1 MPGPHGPVRV
11 PTGFSPASRSTAPD
25 PSGTGRATRAVTRPG
40 ARLSDTGGPDDLRE
54 RRCRYTR
61 GRRARRALAGAR
73 STLGAHCL
81 RLTSYTFK
89 TNYTWA
95 STPARL
101 HTCQICTLPFVPD
114 HVSYAQ

>member
-1 MPGPHGPVRV
+1 MPGPHGSVRV

-73 STLGAHCL
+73 STLEGTLLAPYL
-81 RLTSYTFK
+81 IYFS
-89 TNYTWA
+89 A
-95 STPARL
+95 SFISSEKYITVSWGKPPPATP
-101 HTCQICTLPFVPD
+101 PP
-114 HVSYAQ
+114 